1 LSRNRE
7 GEKFMRAM
15 TLKSTLCI
23 GLAVAAIEDGE
34 RVLML
39 ETAPGHDLKLG
50 CPPS

>member
-1 LSRNRE
+1 
-7 GEKFMRAM
+7 MRAM
-15 TLKSTLCI
+15 TLASQKGGTGKSTLCI